1 MIPATRPPPTPTRS
15 LDARARRSERA
26 SSRRRRLV
34 RAAAAAR
41 SDRAADD
48 GDKLIDRP
56 SSSRR
61 DVLVRGFTSALIL
74 PRSRAA
80 LADDLFCGYYS
91 QNSAVVPQW
100 ARETPWSEG
109 YVDTSSAVG
118 LEGAKTFVRILGDQK
133 KAEGAGLTPVLCLHG
148 GPGLGF
154 KYMDGLEVLA
164 SEKRE
169 VASYDQ
175 IGCARSPY
183 VSDPKTKK
191 TQNQTTTPA
200 LPPPP
205 GTYTPALFADE
216 LAEVRRATGLGRV
229 HVVAHGWGGMLAL
242 DHVLGGNGVDR
253 AAPRGQTSPSIA
265 SLTLV
270 SVPPSYARLIADRRE
285 ALRQMPGEYAQVLL
299 DGDEG
304 GAGGGNL
311 SDAGRKLYAA
321 ALDEWTQRFVSKR
334 AAGACYR
341 GLNVAGAG
349 GGFGARAN
357 DPPDAVGVASVRA
370 VARDMTGGC
379 LFTEAGALSGW
390 NADDGGRL
398 AMLSAAVP
406 GGVRFVVGA
415 DDALSEAGAREVYEG
430 AARVEMSRTTVS
442 FETFPD
448 SGSCVH
454 LDKSADFL
462 ESTAAYVA
470 ARDA

>member
-1 MIPATRPPPTPTRS
+1 MIPATRPAPTPTRA
-15 LDARARRSERA
+15 LDARAPS
-26 SSRRRRLV
+26 RRRLV
-34 RAAAAAR
+34 RAFAAAR

-48 GDKLIDRP
+48 GPKLDLPRA
-56 SSSRR
+56 SRR
-61 DVLVRGFTSALIL
+61 DVLVRGFASALIL

-109 YVDTSSAVG
+109 YVDTSAAVG

-183 VSDPKTKK
+183 KIAKPKP
-191 TQNQTTTPA
+191 N
-200 LPPPP
+200 

-216 LAEVRRATGLGRV
+216 LAEIRRATGLGRV

-242 DHVLGGNGVDR
+242 DHVLGGNGVDE
-253 AAPRGQTSPSIA
+253 AAGGSSRGGGGGASIA

-285 ALRQMPGEYAQVLL
+285 ALGQMPGEYAQVLL

-311 SDAGRKLYAA
+311 SDAGRKLYET
-321 ALDEWTQRFVSKR
+321 ALDEWTRRFVSKR

-341 GLNVAGAG
+341 GLKVAGAG
-349 GGFGARAN
+349 AGFGARAN
-357 DPPDAVGVASVRA
+357 DPSDALGVASARA

-379 LFTEAGALSGW
+379 LFNEAGSLRGW
-390 NADDGGRL
+390 DADEGGRL
-398 AMLSAAVP
+398 AMLAAAVP

-415 DDALSEAGAREVYEG
+415 DDALSEAGAREVYD
-430 AARVEMSRTTVS
+430 AVARVEMTPTNVS

>member
-1 MIPATRPPPTPTRS
+1 MIPATRPAPTPTRA
-15 LDARARRSERA
+15 LDARAPS
-26 SSRRRRLV
+26 RRRLV
-34 RAAAAAR
+34 RAFAAAR

-48 GDKLIDRP
+48 GPKLDLPRA
-56 SSSRR
+56 SRR
-61 DVLVRGFTSALIL
+61 DVLVRGFASALIL

-100 ARETPWSEG
+100 ARETRWSEG
-109 YVDTSSAVG
+109 YVDTSAAVG

-183 VSDPKTKK
+183 KIAKPKP
-191 TQNQTTTPA
+191 N
-200 LPPPP
+200 

-242 DHVLGGNGVDR
+242 DHVLGGNGVDG
-253 AAPRGQTSPSIA
+253 AAGGSSRGGGGVASIA

-285 ALRQMPGEYAQVLL
+285 ALGQMPGEYAQVLL

-311 SDAGRKLYAA
+311 SDAGRKLYET
-321 ALDEWTQRFVSKR
+321 ALDEWTRRFVSKR

-341 GLNVAGAG
+341 GLKVAGAG
-349 GGFGARAN
+349 AGFGARAN
-357 DPPDAVGVASVRA
+357 DPPDALGVASARA

-379 LFTEAGALSGW
+379 LFNEAGSLRGW
-390 NADDGGRL
+390 DADDGGRL
-398 AMLSAAVP
+398 AMLAAAVP
-406 GGVRFVVGA
+406 GGVRFVVGT
-415 DDALSEAGAREVYEG
+415 DDALSEAGAREVYD
-430 AARVEMSRTTVS
+430 AVARVEMTPTNVS

>member
-1 MIPATRPPPTPTRS
+1 M
-15 LDARARRSERA
+15 
-26 SSRRRRLV
+26 
-34 RAAAAAR
+34 
-41 SDRAADD
+41 
-48 GDKLIDRP
+48 
-56 SSSRR
+56 
-61 DVLVRGFTSALIL
+61 RGFASALIF
-74 PRSRAA
+74 PRSRTA

-109 YVDTSSAVG
+109 YVDTSAAVG

-183 VSDPKTKK
+183 KIAKPKPNGTW
-191 TQNQTTTPA
+191 
-200 LPPPP
+200 
-205 GTYTPALFADE
+205 TYTPALFADE

-242 DHVLGGNGVDR
+242 DHVLGGNGVDG
-253 AAPRGQTSPSIA
+253 AAAGSSSGGGGVASVA

-285 ALRQMPGEYAQVLL
+285 ALGRMPGEYAQVLL

-311 SDAGRKLYAA
+311 SDAGRKLYET
-321 ALDEWTQRFVSKR
+321 ALDEWTRRFVSKR

-341 GLNVAGAG
+341 GLKVAGAG
-349 GGFGARAN
+349 AGFGARAN
-357 DPPDAVGVASVRA
+357 DPPDALGVASARA

-379 LFTEAGALSGW
+379 LFNEAGSLRGW
-390 NADDGGRL
+390 DADDGGRL
-398 AMLSAAVP
+398 AMLAAVVP
-406 GGVRFVVGA
+406 AGVRFVVGA
-415 DDALSEAGAREVYEG
+415 DDALSEAGAREVYD
-430 AARVEMSRTTVS
+430 AVARVEMTPTNVS

>member
-1 MIPATRPPPTPTRS
+1 M
-15 LDARARRSERA
+15 
-26 SSRRRRLV
+26 
-34 RAAAAAR
+34 
-41 SDRAADD
+41 
-48 GDKLIDRP
+48 
-56 SSSRR
+56 
-61 DVLVRGFTSALIL
+61 RGFTSALIL

-109 YVDTSSAVG
+109 YVDTSAAVG

-133 KAEGAGLTPVLCLHG
+133 KAESAGLTPVLCLHG

-183 VSDPKTKK
+183 APTKK
-191 TQNQTTTPA
+191 NQNQNQIQTAAAA
-200 LPPPP
+200 LSPPP
-205 GTYTPALFADE
+205 GTYTPALFGRE
-216 LAEVRRATGLGRV
+216 LTEVRRATGLGRV

-242 DHVLGGNGVDR
+242 DHILGGNGVDGG
-253 AAPRGQTSPSIA
+253 AAIGGSSPSMSIA

-285 ALRQMPGEYAQVLL
+285 ALARMPGEYAQVLL

-311 SDAGRKLYAA
+311 SDAGRKLYET
-321 ALDEWTQRFVSKR
+321 ALDEWTRRFVSKR

-341 GLNVAGAG
+341 GLKVAGAG

-357 DPPDAVGVASVRA
+357 DPPDAVGVVSARA

-379 LFTEAGALSGW
+379 LFNEAGALSGW
-390 NADDGGRL
+390 DADDGGRL
-398 AMLSAAVP
+398 AMLAAAVP
-406 GGVRFVVGA
+406 GGVRFVRGT
-415 DDALSEAGAREVYEG
+415 DDALSDEGAREVYD
-430 AARVEMSRTTVS
+430 AVARVEMKPTNVA
-442 FETFPD
+442 FESFPD

>member
-1 MIPATRPPPTPTRS
+1 MILATRPAPTPTRS
-15 LDARARRSERA
+15 LDARARRSDRA
-26 SSRRRRLV
+26 PSRRRLV
-34 RAAAAAR
+34 RPVAAAR

-48 GDKLIDRP
+48 GPKLDLPRA
-56 SSSRR
+56 SRR
-61 DVLVRGFTSALIL
+61 DVLVRGFASALIL

-109 YVDTSSAVG
+109 YVDTSAAVG

-183 VSDPKTKK
+183 KIAKPKP
-191 TQNQTTTPA
+191 N
-200 LPPPP
+200 
-205 GTYTPALFADE
+205 GTYTPERFADE

-242 DHVLGGNGVDR
+242 DHVLGGNGVDG
-253 AAPRGQTSPSIA
+253 AAGGSSGGGGGGASVA

-285 ALRQMPGEYAQVLL
+285 ALGRMPGEYAQVLL

-311 SDAGRKLYAA
+311 SDAGRKLYET
-321 ALDEWTQRFVSKR
+321 ALDEWTRRFVSKR

-341 GLNVAGAG
+341 GLKVAGAG
-349 GGFGARAN
+349 AGFGARAN
-357 DPPDAVGVASVRA
+357 DPPDALGVASARA

-379 LFTEAGALSGW
+379 LFNEAGSLRGW
-390 NADDGGRL
+390 DADDGGRL
-398 AMLSAAVP
+398 AMLAAAVP
-406 GGVRFVVGA
+406 GGVRFVVGE
-415 DDALSEAGAREVYEG
+415 DDALSEAGAREVYD
-430 AARVEMSRTTVS
+430 AVARVEMTPTNVS

>member
-1 MIPATRPPPTPTRS
+1 MIPATRPAPTPTRS

-26 SSRRRRLV
+26 SSRRRLV
-34 RAAAAAR
+34 RAVAAAR

-109 YVDTSSAVG
+109 YVDTSAAVG

-191 TQNQTTTPA
+191 TQNQTAAAA

-253 AAPRGQTSPSIA
+253 AAPRGSNVAVHRVAHPRLGSP
-265 SLTLV
+265 V
-270 SVPPSYARLIADRRE
+270 VRPVDRRQ
-285 ALRQMPGEYAQVLL
+285 ARGLRQMPGEYAQVLL

-321 ALDEWTQRFVSKR
+321 ALDEWTQRCSSAR
-334 AAGACYR
+334 EPR
-341 GLNVAGAG
+341 
-349 GGFGARAN
+349 ARA
-357 DPPDAVGVASVRA
+357 
-370 VARDMTGGC
+370 TGG
-379 LFTEAGALSGW
+379 
-390 NADDGGRL
+390 
-398 AMLSAAVP
+398 
-406 GGVRFVVGA
+406 
-415 DDALSEAGAREVYEG
+415 
-430 AARVEMSRTTVS
+430 
-442 FETFPD
+442 
-448 SGSCVH
+448 
-454 LDKSADFL
+454 
-462 ESTAAYVA
+462 
-470 ARDA
+470 

>member
-1 MIPATRPPPTPTRS
+1 M
-15 LDARARRSERA
+15 
-26 SSRRRRLV
+26 
-34 RAAAAAR
+34 
-41 SDRAADD
+41 
-48 GDKLIDRP
+48 
-56 SSSRR
+56 
-61 DVLVRGFTSALIL
+61 RGFASALIL

-109 YVDTSSAVG
+109 YVDTSAAVG

-183 VSDPKTKK
+183 KIAKPKPNGTW
-191 TQNQTTTPA
+191 
-200 LPPPP
+200 
-205 GTYTPALFADE
+205 TYTPALFADE
-216 LAEVRRATGLGRV
+216 LAEVGRATGLGRV

-242 DHVLGGNGVDR
+242 DHVLGGNGVDE
-253 AAPRGQTSPSIA
+253 AAGGSSRGGGGVASIA

-285 ALRQMPGEYAQVLL
+285 ALGQMPGEYAQVLL

-311 SDAGRKLYAA
+311 SDAGRKLYET
-321 ALDEWTQRFVSKR
+321 ALDEWTRRFVSKR

-341 GLNVAGAG
+341 GLKVAGAG
-349 GGFGARAN
+349 AGFGARAN
-357 DPPDAVGVASVRA
+357 DPPDALGVASARA

-379 LFTEAGALSGW
+379 LFNEAGSLRGW
-390 NADDGGRL
+390 DADEGGRL
-398 AMLSAAVP
+398 AMLAAAVP
-406 GGVRFVVGA
+406 GGVRFVVGT
-415 DDALSEAGAREVYEG
+415 DDALSEAGAREVYD
-430 AARVEMSRTTVS
+430 AVARVEMTPTNVS

>member
-1 MIPATRPPPTPTRS
+1 MIPATRPAPTPTRA
-15 LDARARRSERA
+15 LDARAPS
-26 SSRRRRLV
+26 RRRLV
-34 RAAAAAR
+34 RAFAAAR

-48 GDKLIDRP
+48 GPKLDLPRA
-56 SSSRR
+56 SRR
-61 DVLVRGFTSALIL
+61 DVLVRGFASALIL

-109 YVDTSSAVG
+109 YVDTSAAVG

-183 VSDPKTKK
+183 KIAKPKPNGTW
-191 TQNQTTTPA
+191 
-200 LPPPP
+200 
-205 GTYTPALFADE
+205 TYTPALFADE

-242 DHVLGGNGVDR
+242 DHVLGGNGVDE
-253 AAPRGQTSPSIA
+253 AAGGSSRGGGGGASIA

-285 ALRQMPGEYAQVLL
+285 ALGQMPGEYAQVLL

-311 SDAGRKLYAA
+311 SDAGRKLYET
-321 ALDEWTQRFVSKR
+321 ALDEWTRRFVSKR

-341 GLNVAGAG
+341 GLKVAGAG
-349 GGFGARAN
+349 AGFGARAN
-357 DPPDAVGVASVRA
+357 DPPDALGVASARA

-379 LFTEAGALSGW
+379 LFNEAGSLRGW
-390 NADDGGRL
+390 DADEGGRL
-398 AMLSAAVP
+398 AMLAAAVP

-415 DDALSEAGAREVYEG
+415 DDALSEAGAREVYD
-430 AARVEMSRTTVS
+430 AVARVEMTPTNVS

>member
-1 MIPATRPPPTPTRS
+1 MG
-15 LDARARRSERA
+15 ARDPVERGLRRH
-26 SSRRRRLV
+26 
-34 RAAAAAR
+34 
-41 SDRAADD
+41 
-48 GDKLIDRP
+48 
-56 SSSRR
+56 
-61 DVLVRGFTSALIL
+61 
-74 PRSRAA
+74 
-80 LADDLFCGYYS
+80 
-91 QNSAVVPQW
+91 
-100 ARETPWSEG
+100 
-109 YVDTSSAVG
+109 SSAVG

-183 VSDPKTKK
+183 KIAKPKP
-191 TQNQTTTPA
+191 N
-200 LPPPP
+200 
-205 GTYTPALFADE
+205 GTYTPERFADE

-285 ALRQMPGEYAQVLL
+285 ALGQMPGEYAQVLL

-311 SDAGRKLYAA
+311 SDAGRKLYET
-321 ALDEWTQRFVSKR
+321 ALDEWTRRFVSKR

-341 GLNVAGAG
+341 GLKVAGAG
-349 GGFGARAN
+349 AGFGARAN
-357 DPPDAVGVASVRA
+357 DPPDALGVVSVRA
-370 VARDMTGGC
+370 VAAT
-379 LFTEAGALSGW
+379 
-390 NADDGGRL
+390 
-398 AMLSAAVP
+398 
-406 GGVRFVVGA
+406 
-415 DDALSEAGAREVYEG
+415 
-430 AARVEMSRTTVS
+430 
-442 FETFPD
+442 
-448 SGSCVH
+448 
-454 LDKSADFL
+454 
-462 ESTAAYVA
+462 
-470 ARDA
+470 

>member
-1 MIPATRPPPTPTRS
+1 M
-15 LDARARRSERA
+15 
-26 SSRRRRLV
+26 
-34 RAAAAAR
+34 
-41 SDRAADD
+41 
-48 GDKLIDRP
+48 
-56 SSSRR
+56 
-61 DVLVRGFTSALIL
+61 RGFASALIL

-109 YVDTSSAVG
+109 YVDTSAAVG

-183 VSDPKTKK
+183 ASKK
-191 TQNQTTTPA
+191 GQNQTTAAAA
-200 LPPPP
+200 LSPPS

-242 DHVLGGNGVDR
+242 DHVLGGNGVDGGSSGGGV
-253 AAPRGQTSPSIA
+253 ASIA

-311 SDAGRKLYAA
+311 SDAGRKLYET
-321 ALDEWTQRFVSKR
+321 ALDEWTRRFVSKR

-341 GLNVAGAG
+341 GLKVAGAG
-349 GGFGARAN
+349 AGFSARAN
-357 DPPDAVGVASVRA
+357 DPPDALGVASARA

-379 LFTEAGALSGW
+379 LFNEAGSLRGW
-390 NADDGGRL
+390 DADDGGRL
-398 AMLSAAVP
+398 AMLAAAVP
-406 GGVRFVVGA
+406 GGVRFVVGE
-415 DDALSEAGAREVYEG
+415 DDALSEAGAREVYD
-430 AARVEMSRTTVS
+430 AVARVEMTPTNVS
-442 FETFPD
+442 FETIPD